1 MTSETLQKLLAPA
14 APSQRTAELPSP
26 EPATTTKL
34 GAKTQVGAQL
44 GQKVGDPGD
53 PTETPWS
60 LSSPSP
66 FCSARSSGGWDLPLP
81 PQTTRARRTPL
92 APVPPL
98 LPSPPSTPW
107 PSFSRRR
114 FCPGLRTLLLKL
126 RRIKFKCQSYK
137 VAGYPGE
144 FRIWSERPVRFLRA
158 LGF

>member
-81 PQTTRARRTPL
+81 PPPFPTLNSL
-92 APVPPL
+92 AQL
-98 LPSPPSTPW
+98 LPTPVL
-107 PSFSRRR
+107 PRAPDTSFKAQ
-114 FCPGLRTLLLKL
+114 TH
-126 RRIKFKCQSYK
+126 
-137 VAGYPGE
+137 
-144 FRIWSERPVRFLRA
+144 
-158 LGF
+158 